1 MVAMSGCDGDQASH
15 DHDKRAESAAVLKGD
30 LDKVQLL
37 GEGTFGA
44 VYPCNTTT
52 FGLAAAKIAKVS
64 SAV

>member
-1 MVAMSGCDGDQASH
+1 M
-15 DHDKRAESAAVLKGD
+15 LKGD

-44 VYPCNTTT
+44 VYLCNTTT